1 MSETRPNRA
10 RLAEYYKISDA
21 VEIKGEDKS
30 SSVSPVNMTAEKPVS
45 SPFDINSSSFDPE
58 LYSQKLIKEASLS
71 QIMAQEGEIVRQIHS
86 LDSDMQTLVYENYNK
101 FIAATDTIK
110 KMRVDFREMEEEM
123 DQLADKMKTLT
134 QRSAVVNDNLKG
146 KRSKVSELSSTHA
159 LLKKLQFLFELP
171 AKLKVCIEE
180 ENWEQGVKFY
190 VRAQRV
196 LDQYQ
201 HMPSFSGIKVDCDNI
216 MIELKGKLKEK
227 LKNVETS
234 PQQMAECVHLL
245 LQLNEPVEVLCEDY
259 LATSELKLRESL
271 QVMVQQLEVAANSE
285 MDVLEFTDQACNGFV
300 TDLCTLIG
308 SFNET
313 FNTDDE
319 LAAGRLNTFVI
330 ALMEEFMC
338 IIKER
343 MLLETNLSETVLL
356 VRALDRFYKRLQGTC
371 RLMPVCAPASSGGQ
385 VPNVGAIT
393 LSKNGMTLVLT
404 VAQHVCDVTLRSLKM
419 KLDEDLLETR
429 KLLVTPRALS
439 SSSTS
444 HSSGG
449 SSVDL
454 RTLNRKLMSG
464 VGERLRTHM
473 TNLQLFLDP
482 ELTFAVKTNFRT
494 TFCRSAAREGVAVAH
509 FKQIL
514 EVAENFCSDDTTDR
528 TVPPLLLLLL
538 SRTCLDIQMSTMQN
552 IMSGVDEQFFIDES
566 TGGLTSVSRM
576 GVKFTSMS
584 QELLNHYA
592 RLEGQVLSQML
603 RKSIETRDWLNNV
616 EPRSVRA
623 VMKRV
628 VEETSSIDRQ
638 VGELY
643 EEGSRKARSS
653 DSSRRSGAR
662 FSQRNTSS
670 QRSWVSAANTSFA
683 SNIQKMFSEKIEVFS
698 PVEASKVSI
707 LTGIVKIAL
716 KTLLEC
722 VRMKTFSRFGFQ
734 QMQVDVHYLNLY
746 LWRFVSDENL
756 VTFMLDEVMISAVQ
770 RSPDP
775 NPMDQSVV
783 DVICDRN

>member
-1 MSETRPNRA
+1 
-10 RLAEYYKISDA
+10 
-21 VEIKGEDKS
+21 
-30 SSVSPVNMTAEKPVS
+30 
-45 SPFDINSSSFDPE
+45 
-58 LYSQKLIKEASLS
+58 
-71 QIMAQEGEIVRQIHS
+71 
-86 LDSDMQTLVYENYNK
+86 MQTLVYENYNK

-171 AKLKVCIEE
+171 AKLKGCIEE

-216 MIELKGKLKEK
+216 MIELRGKLKEK
-227 LKNVETS
+227 LNNVETP
-234 PQQMAECVHLL
+234 PQQMADCVHLL
-245 LQLNEPVEVLCEDY
+245 LQLNEPVEVLCQDY
-259 LATSELKLRESL
+259 LGTSELKLRESL

-300 TDLCTLIG
+300 TDLCTVIG
-308 SFNET
+308 SYNET
-313 FNTDDE
+313 FNTEDQ

-330 ALMEEFMC
+330 TLMEEFMC
-338 IIKER
+338 IVKER

-371 RLMPVCAPASSGGQ
+371 RLMPVCAPANASGLQ
-385 VPNVGAIT
+385 VPNVGSIT

-439 SSSTS
+439 SSTS
-444 HSSGG
+444 NSH
-449 SSVDL
+449 VDL

-464 VGERLRTHM
+464 VGERLRNQM

-482 ELTFAVKTNFRT
+482 ELTFAVKTHFRT
-494 TFCRSAAREGVAVAH
+494 TFCRSAARDGGAVAH
-509 FKQIL
+509 FKQLL
-514 EVAENFCSDDTTDR
+514 EAADNCCSADPPDR

-538 SRTCLDIQMSTMQN
+538 SRTCLDLQMSTMQN

-566 TGGLTSVSRM
+566 SSGGLTSVSRM
-576 GVKFTSMS
+576 GAKFTSMS

-653 DSSRRSGAR
+653 DSSARRSGAR
-662 FSQRNTSS
+662 FSQHRGGNTPS